1 MTTYYTGR
9 VSDAI
14 PPRMQEKGVFCEVAT
29 YEFAGEAAAS
39 VVQLCKVAANVT
51 VLDGYII
58 YDALGGT
65 GTTIDVGD
73 GDVPTRYIEAAAVD
87 AAAGLTRFA
96 LGATGGAVFP
106 FTYSADDTIDATV
119 GVDAPT
125 GTLTAVI
132 FMTREPVDL
141 T

>member
-1 MTTYYTGR
+1 MATYYTSR
-9 VSDAI
+9 VSSAI
-14 PPRMQEKGVFCEVAT
+14 SPRMQEKGVFCEVAT

-39 VVQLCKVAANVT
+39 VVQLCKVANGVT
-51 VLDGYII
+51 VIDGYII

-73 GDVPTRYIEAAAVD
+73 GDVTDRYIDVAAVD
-87 AAAGLTRFA
+87 AAAGLTRFN
-96 LGATGGAVFP
+96 LGTSGAVFP
-106 FTYSADDTIDATV
+106 HTYTADDTIDAVV
-119 GVDAPT
+119 GTDAPT

-132 FMTREPVDL
+132 FMTREEVDL

>member
-1 MTTYYTGR
+1 MTTYYTSR

-14 PPRMQEKGVFCEVAT
+14 PPRMQEKGVWCEVAT

-51 VLDGYII
+51 VQDGYIT
-58 YDALGGT
+58 YDTLGGT

-73 GDVPTRYIEAAAVD
+73 GDDVDRYIDGAAVD
-87 AAAGLTRFA
+87 SAAGLTRFN
-96 LGATGGAVFP
+96 LGAGGAVFP
-106 FTYSADDTIDATV
+106 YTYSADDTIDAVV

-132 FMTREPVDL
+132 FFTREEVDL